1 MKNLIKTLLISTII
15 TGAAFVSAGA
25 ECFAQTLSV
34 EKFKSI
40 VAAQAKKDLQ
50 KYNLDDCEVTVGHMP
65 VQSFT
70 LPDGKVTVEIVSNGY
85 QSLTAKEFKKVNI
98 KVNGAYART
107 YYVPLE
113 TKAFKYV
120 AVAKEMIPRDKVIPL
135 QAVEFKKMDVI
146 GNLDN
151 TVSLEDI
158 TKELVATKA
167 FYPGNMITKRYTIA
181 KPDVVKNAMVTVN
194 FRTSSAINIA
204 VEGIALSQGN
214 KGDMIQVKNKRFNKI
229 YTGEV
234 TGVNQVLVQI

>member
-1 MKNLIKTLLISTII
+1 MKKLIKTLLIISIL
-15 TGAAFVSAGA
+15 AGMTPV
-25 ECFAQTLSV
+25 CSAQTLSADQ
-34 EKFKSI
+34 FKSI
-40 VAAQAKKDLQ
+40 VSAQAKKDLQ
-50 KYNLDDCEVTVGHMP
+50 KYNLDECEVTVGHMP
-65 VQSFT
+65 VNSFT

-98 KVNGAYART
+98 KVNGKYART

-113 TKAFKYV
+113 TKAYKHV
-120 AVAKEMIPRDKVIPL
+120 AVAKELIQRDKIIPL
-135 QAVEFKKMDVI
+135 QAVEFKKMDVM

-158 TKELVATKA
+158 TKELVATKV
-167 FYPGNMITKRYTIA
+167 FYPGNMITKRYTVS
-181 KPDVVKNAMVTVN
+181 KPDIVKNAMVTVN
-194 FRTSSAINIA
+194 FRTGSDLNIA

-234 TGVNQVLVQI
+234 IGVNQVLVQI

>member
-1 MKNLIKTLLISTII
+1 MKKLIKTLLIFSLMAGI
-15 TGAAFVSAGA
+15 TPICS
-25 ECFAQTLSV
+25 AQTLSADQ
-34 EKFKSI
+34 FKSL
-40 VAAQAKKDLQ
+40 VSAQAKKNLQ
-50 KYNLDDCEVTVGHMP
+50 KYNLDECEVTVGHMP
-65 VQSFT
+65 VNSFT

-113 TKAFKYV
+113 TKAYKHV
-120 AVAKEMIPRDKVIPL
+120 AVAKEVIQRDKVIPL
-135 QAVEFKKMDVI
+135 QAVEFKKMDVM

-158 TKELVATKA
+158 TKELVATKV
-167 FYPGNMITKRYTIA
+167 FYPGNMITKRYTVS
-181 KPDVVKNAMVTVN
+181 KPDVIKNAMVTVN
-194 FRTSSAINIA
+194 FRTGSALNIA
-204 VEGIALSQGN
+204 VEGIALTQGN

-234 TGVNQVLVQI
+234 IGINQVLVQI